1 MFKLNHMSKA
11 YWEHFEHKAD
21 IGVRGYGSTLEKS
34 FEQAAIAM
42 TAVITD
48 VSRVQ
53 TAATISISCS
63 DDDNETLLYDWLN
76 ALIYEMATRKML
88 FSKFTVTIDQCK
100 LTAIAAGEAI
110 DIERHQPSV
119 EIKGAT
125 YTELA
130 VHQQGELWLAQCVID
145 V

>member
-1 MFKLNHMSKA
+1 MRNA
-11 YWEHFEHKAD
+11 YWEHFEHRAD
-21 IGVRGYGSTLEKS
+21 IGIRGFGNTLAEA
-34 FEQAAIAM
+34 FEQAAFAM
-42 TAVITD
+42 SAVVTEISLIKPATAIGI
-48 VSRVQ
+48 R
-53 TAATISISCS
+53 CS
-63 DDDNETLLYDWLN
+63 ELDKDTLLYDWLN

-88 FSKFTVTIDQCK
+88 FSRFEVNIEHGK
-100 LTAIAAGEAI
+100 LEATAYGEDI

-130 VHQQGELWLAQCVID
+130 VYKDEQHWVAQCVLD

>member
-1 MFKLNHMSKA
+1 MIKLNYMSKA

-21 IGVRGYGSTLEKS
+21 IGVRGYGSTVERS
-34 FEQAAIAM
+34 FEPAAIAM

-48 VSRVQ
+48 ISRIQ
-53 TAATISISCS
+53 TTATISISCS

-88 FSKFTVTIDQCK
+88 FSTFTVTIDK
-100 LTAIAAGEAI
+100 GILTAIAAGEAI

-130 VHQQGELWLAQCVID
+130 VHQQGEQWVAQCVID

>member
-1 MFKLNHMSKA
+1 MSTA

-21 IGVRGYGSTLEKS
+21 IGIRGFGNTLAEA
-34 FEQAAIAM
+34 FEQVAVAM
-42 TAVITD
+42 TAVVTD
-48 VSRVQ
+48 ISLVQ
-53 TAATISISCS
+53 ATTAISISCS
-63 DDDNETLLYDWLN
+63 DEDNDTLLYDWLN

-88 FSKFTVTIDQCK
+88 FSQFDVTIDHGK
-100 LTAIAAGEAI
+100 LDATVYGEAI

-130 VHQQGELWLAQCVID
+130 VYQHEQHWAVQCVID